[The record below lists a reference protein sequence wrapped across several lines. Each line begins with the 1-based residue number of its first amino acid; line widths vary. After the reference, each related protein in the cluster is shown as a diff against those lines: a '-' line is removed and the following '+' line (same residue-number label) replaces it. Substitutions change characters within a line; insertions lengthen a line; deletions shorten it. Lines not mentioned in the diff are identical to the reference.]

1 MFDRLPNE
9 INDIIWNM
17 YWSDI
22 YSNKV
27 INTFKIIEKLEI
39 DIRFFYE
46 RNPVPTSYCPYY
58 KQRTLYY
65 FKKFNDRLCNISI
78 NYNKMLKNHT
88 LFKHICDMEK
98 LKYVL
103 GKVPDEYKYICN
115 ILIIIGNPNNRFHVL
130 NFFQKLY

>member
-17 YWSDI
+17 YWTDV

-46 RNPVPTSYCPYY
+46 RNPVPISYSPYY

-65 FKKFNDRLCNISI
+65 FKIFNDKLKNIS
-78 NYNKMLKNHT
+78 NNNQKMLKNHK
-88 LFKHICDMEK
+88 LF
-98 LKYVL
+98 
-103 GKVPDEYKYICN
+103 KYICN
-115 ILIIIGNPNNRFHVL
+115 IEECKYIIGRVNDDYKYICIILLTIGCPSRRFYVL
-130 NFFQKLY
+130 DFFQKLY